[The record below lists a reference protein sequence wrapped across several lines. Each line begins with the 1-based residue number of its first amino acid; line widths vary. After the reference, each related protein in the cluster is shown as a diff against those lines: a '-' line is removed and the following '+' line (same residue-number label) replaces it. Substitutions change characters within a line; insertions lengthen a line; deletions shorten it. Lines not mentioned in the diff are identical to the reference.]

1 MSTHVSQ
8 TAFPHLFSPFQ
19 LGSMR
24 LKNRIFVPSH
34 GTRHA
39 RNHQVSDELMA
50 YYEARAQGGV
60 GMIFTEVCSVH
71 ASYDMPNRISL
82 TRDEYIP
89 GIKRLADMCHSH
101 DCAIVVQLYH
111 PGRIPSQS
119 IDGSRLVAYAP
130 SEVMDEQHRF
140 QPYPM
145 PTDLVSEVAESF
157 AEAARRAFE
166 AGCDGIEIIGSMGYL
181 VAQFL
186 NPRTNLRRDEY
197 GGSLDGRLKFLRD
210 IIAESRRRTS
220 STFLIGV
227 RISADE
233 MDHDGLR
240 PKEIHEICRALDE
253 DGQIGF
259 LDIIAGSAAS
269 VAGWIHVVPPMFVK
283 HGYLA
288 ASARAIKEQVQVPVF
303 VAGRINQPQVAE
315 QIIENGDADLCG
327 MVRATICD
335 PEFANKA
342 REGRTEDI
350 RACIGCNQA
359 CIGHG
364 LGEFGISCIQR
375 PETGRELLYGVRQP
389 ATPIREVLVIGGGPA
404 GLKAAAVAAERGH
417 RVTLC
422 ERDPYLGGQILL
434 AQSLPGRAEF
444 GGIITNLSRE
454 CELAGVTLQTN
465 TPVTV
470 ETADASRA
478 EIVILATGAV
488 PTEANIEGA
497 EEGNIVDAWSVI
509 NETTE
514 VGGSVVIADARC
526 DWIGLGVAE
535 KLARAGCSV
544 RLVVNGAVP
553 GDGIH
558 FVTRNMWIGT
568 LHQLGVEMIPFA
580 RLFGIDDQHAYF
592 QHTVNSDPMVLDDVD
607 TVVTVSPNQRVECLA
622 TELSHTGQEIHL
634 IGDCLSPRTA
644 EEAVLDGLRIGAAI

>member
-1 MSTHVSQ
+1 MVS
-8 TAFPHLFSPFQ
+8 FPHLFSPFQ
-19 LGSMR
+19 LGSVT

-39 RNHQVSDELMA
+39 RNHQAGDDLIA
-50 YYEARAQGGV
+50 YYEARARGGV

-71 ASYDMPNRISL
+71 SSYDVPNRISL
-82 TRDEYIP
+82 TRDEYVP
-89 GIKRLADMCHSH
+89 GVRRLADMCHSH

-119 IDGSRLVAYAP
+119 LDGSRLVAYAP

-145 PTDLVSEVAESF
+145 PADLILEIVESF
-157 AEAARRAFE
+157 AEAAHRASE

-186 NPRTNLRRDEY
+186 NPRVNLRTDQY
-197 GGSLDGRLKFLRD
+197 GGSPDGRLKFLRD
-210 IIAESRRRTS
+210 IITAIRHRTPS
-220 STFLIGV
+220 DFLAGV

-240 PKEIHEICRALDE
+240 PDEVREICRALDQ
-253 DGQIGF
+253 DGQIDF

-269 VAGWIHVVPPMFVK
+269 AAGWTHVVPPMFVK
-283 HGYLA
+283 PGYLA
-288 ASARAIKEQVQVPVF
+288 DSARAIKGQVAVPVL
-303 VAGRINQPQVAE
+303 VAGRINQPQHAE
-315 QIIENGDADLCG
+315 KMIEDGDADLCG

-342 REGRTEDI
+342 REGRAEDI

-364 LGEFGISCIQR
+364 MGEFGISCIQH
-375 PETGRELLYGVRQP
+375 PESGREQLYGVRQP
-389 ATPIREVLVIGGGPA
+389 ASPIREVLVVGGGPA

-417 RVTLC
+417 RVILH
-422 ERDPYLGGQILL
+422 ERETRLGGQVLL

-444 GGIITNLSRE
+444 GGIITNLHRE
-454 CELAGVTLQTN
+454 CVLAGVTVQTGS
-465 TPVTV
+465 PVTSESV
-470 ETADASRA
+470 ELSSA
-478 EIVILATGAV
+478 EVVILATGAV
-488 PTEANIEGA
+488 QAETAIEGL
-497 EEGNIVDAWSVI
+497 EESHVIDAWSVI
-509 NETTE
+509 SEDTR
-514 VGGSVVIADARC
+514 VGTSVIIADSRC

-535 KLARAGCSV
+535 KLARSGCRV

-558 FVTRNMWIGT
+558 FVTRNMWIGA

-580 RLFGIDDQHAYF
+580 RLYGVDSDHAYF
-592 QHTVNSDPMVLDDVD
+592 QHTINAEPIVFEGIDS
-607 TVVTVSPNQRVECLA
+607 VVTVSPNRRVATLA
-622 TELSHTGQEIHL
+622 DALAHSDREIRL

-644 EEAVLDGLRIGAAI
+644 EEAVLDGLRAGVEV